1 MRKGEAKRIVTILM
15 VIFTIIDLAVI
26 EPAFFGVR
34 SYFGLIPPVFIM
46 PVSFIAIVL
55 YVLHV
60 YQNWPLMLAWFK
72 KSPDK
77 KKQRDKTWRAIIL
90 IIFILVLVYDLA
102 FAWYEML
109 TSQGKEILSVLDT
122 MRIWS
127 WVAYG
132 FLAIH
137 VWQRWRLTFSYFRR
151 NPRKKTLGC

>member
-1 MRKGEAKRIVTILM
+1 MRKREAKRIVTILLL
-15 VIFTIIDLAVI
+15 IFTIIGFIVI
-26 EPAFFGVR
+26 QPAFLGVHT
-34 SYFGLIPPVFIM
+34 YFGLRPPVFIM
-46 PVSFIAIVL
+46 PISFIAIVFITLHL
-55 YVLHV
+55 Y
-60 YQNWPLMLAWFK
+60 QQWPLMLAWFK

-90 IIFILVLVYDLA
+90 IVFMLVIVYDLA

-109 TSQGKEILSVLDT
+109 TSEGKEILSVLDT

-127 WVAYG
+127 WVAYA

-151 NPRKKTLGC
+151 NPGKKTP